1 MLPSAPTTT
10 GMTLMFLMFHILL
23 ISLFSSCYLSIFCF
37 SFSLIL
43 MYPGI
48 AISVMAQPHLVL
60 FNIAISGFPA
70 LISFTLDHNIPQNL
84 HFFNFI
90 NTFCSMFIQFFIS
103 FQVVFP
109 THFRISRCSVFC
121 RDLKSQVLN
130 QK

>member
-23 ISLFSSCYLSIFCF
+23 ISLFSSCYLSIFFF
-37 SFSLIL
+37 SFSLTL

-48 AISVMAQPHLVL
+48 AISVMAQPLL
-60 FNIAISGFPA
+60 FLFTTAISGFPA
-70 LISFTLDHNIPQNL
+70 LISFTLDHKIPQNL
-84 HFFNFI
+84 HFFTFI
-90 NTFCSMFIQFFIS
+90 NTFCSMFIPFFIS

-109 THFRISRCSVFC
+109 TYFRISRCSVFC
-121 RDLKSQVLN
+121 RDIKSQILN